1 MYNAILSPLEPMGYM
16 LYNERMLETYIYARK
31 WLKKGGKMF
40 PSTGTLYLAP
50 FSDESLF
57 QVRTT
62 HFERRCR
69 VENQVQ
75 TILE

>member
-1 MYNAILSPLEPMGYM
+1 MGYM

-57 QVRTT
+57 QVRVVKICIEKNKGP
-62 HFERRCR
+62 FLICD
-69 VENQVQ
+69 VYYMF
-75 TILE
+75 LAK